1 MRGRETRASR
11 RMRGRRPAHNREVRL
26 GSADHLRHALCTLH
40 AHGDVHRNQAPTT
53 CRWRFHALSR
63 QAGGRFCRDIV
74 ALYLCYRLAQPFMPA
89 LVWAVAGAVV
99 THGFVKWL
107 GRWIKSPTLR
117 AAAAV
122 TVVVVALFTPAI
134 GLVYYA
140 AIQIGQSLQQ
150 LNPNQVLSR
159 WQAAIDDSPRLATAW
174 QSVSQHFDV
183 ATTAGQLTERARE
196 LVTAFI
202 SGSLYSLVQAIVAVF
217 VLFFLYRDEGH
228 LLASVRR
235 MSPLTESE
243 TDRLLKRLA
252 DTVHATIFGTVV
264 VAIIQGILGGLIFWW
279 LGLPA
284 PVLWGTVMALLAMIP
299 YLGAFV
305 VWSPAAIYL
314 FANGDWGKALL
325 LVGWG
330 TVVVGLIDNLI
341 YPILVGSRLRQ
352 HTVITFLAIVGGIA
366 LFGASGIVLGPVIA
380 SLTFFLLEVWRQ
392 STSEGRAAEQAR

>member
-1 MRGRETRASR
+1 MATTGTKQRRRADGVFTRGR
-11 RMRGRRPAHNREVRL
+11 GKLIVV
-26 GSADHLRHALCTLH
+26 SAAT
-40 AHGDVHRNQAPTT
+40 
-53 CRWRFHALSR
+53 
-63 QAGGRFCRDIV
+63 IV
-74 ALYLCYRLAQPFMPA
+74 CLYLCYRLARPFMPA
-89 LVWAVAGAVV
+89 LVWAVTGAVV

-107 GRWIKSPTLR
+107 GRWIASPNWR

-122 TVVVVALFTPAI
+122 TVVVIALVTPTI

-150 LNPNQVLSR
+150 LNPNQVLSQ
-159 WQAAIDDSPRLATAW
+159 WQAAIDDNQRLATAW
-174 QSVSQHFDV
+174 RNVSQHFDI
-183 ATTAGQLTERARE
+183 ATTAGQLTQQARE
-196 LVTAFI
+196 FVTAFI
-202 SGSLYSLVQAIVAVF
+202 AGSLYSLVQAMIAVF
-217 VLFFLYRDEGH
+217 VLFFLYRDEGQV
-228 LLASVRR
+228 LANTRR
-235 MSPLTESE
+235 MSPLTDSE

-284 PVLWGTVMALLAMIP
+284 PVLWGTVMALLATIP

-305 VWSPAAIYL
+305 VWAPAAIYL
-314 FANGDWGKALL
+314 FATGDWGKGLV

-341 YPILVGSRLRQ
+341 YPMLVGSRLRQ

-380 SLTFFLLEVWRQ
+380 SLTFFLLQVWRQ
-392 STSEGRAAEQAR
+392 RTSDGRAAEQMA